1 MEQTLT
7 KHAGGKF
14 KFAQLTYS
22 VFDNVKEGNRTILC
36 DINGLK
42 NQAIKWQI

>member
-14 KFAQLTYS
+14 KFAQLSYS